1 MSTYCGEVGTDME
14 NISVE
19 WEKKKTVLVSVM
31 NDMTRRNI
39 AVAFS
44 GGADS
49 ALLLKL
55 AADSAKLHGT
65 NVCAITVHTKLHP
78 HHEMEEAKQLAKQI
92 GAMHVCISVDEFGDE
107 QIARNPVNRCY
118 LCKKMIFRSVLE
130 KSAQL
135 GFDTVIDGTN
145 EDDLHVYRPG
155 IQALKELGIRSPL
168 AEAGIRL
175 FGGVSGSADA
185 AAQALAGKPA
195 TPCLATRIPYGEALD
210 ERILSRVAQGEKYL
224 RAMGFLNVRLRVHGK
239 IARIEIDIE
248 QMELLIQNRKAVIE
262 HLKELGF
269 VYITLDL
276 EGFRSGSMDVGIL
289 SGKND

>member
-1 MSTYCGEVGTDME
+1 M
-14 NISVE
+14 
-19 WEKKKTVLVSVM
+19 
-31 NDMTRRNI
+31 
-39 AVAFS
+39 
-44 GGADS
+44 
-49 ALLLKL
+49 
-55 AADSAKLHGT
+55 
-65 NVCAITVHTKLHP
+65 
-78 HHEMEEAKQLAKQI
+78 AKQI

-107 QIARNPVNRCY
+107 QIAGNPVNRCY

-155 IQALKELGIRSPL
+155 IQALRELGIRSPL
-168 AEAGIRL
+168 AEAGITKKMVRQWL
-175 FGGVSGSADA
+175 AELGLAV
-185 AAQALAGKPA
+185 AGKPA

>member
-1 MSTYCGEVGTDME
+1 MSTYCGEVETDME

-168 AEAGIRL
+168 AEAGITKNMVRQWL
-175 FGGVSGSADA
+175 AELGLAV
-185 AAQALAGKPA
+185 AGKPS

-210 ERILSRVAQGEKYL
+210 ERILSRVAQGEEYL

-276 EGFRSGSMDVGIL
+276 EGFRSGSMDIGIL

>member
-155 IQALKELGIRSPL
+155 IQALRELGIRSPL
-168 AEAGIRL
+168 AEAGITKSMVRQWL
-175 FGGVSGSADA
+175 TELGLAV
-185 AAQALAGKPA
+185 AGKPA

-210 ERILSRVAQGEKYL
+210 EDVLQRIGQGEKYL
-224 RAMGFLNVRLRVHGK
+224 RDMGFVNVRLRVHGQ
-239 IARIEIDIE
+239 IARIEIDIG
-248 QMELLIQNRKAVIE
+248 QMDRLMQNRQAVTDY
-262 HLKELGF
+262 LKGLGF
-269 VYITLDL
+269 MYVTLDL
-276 EGFRSGSMDVGIL
+276 EGFRSGSMDIGIL
-289 SGKND
+289 SDNIDE

>member
-168 AEAGIRL
+168 AEAGITKNMVRQWL
-175 FGGVSGSADA
+175 AELGLAV
-185 AAQALAGKPA
+185 AGKPA

-248 QMELLIQNRKAVIE
+248 QMELLIQNRKTVIE